1 MRGLLKPVRTRAL
14 GIIGLIGLG
23 YLAALLALG
32 SLTLVDAAI
41 RAAILLAVLV
51 VLEHFVLPVVK
62 GLVGP
67 PGRQDS
73 DAGDAPAPPGRGAQR

>member
-1 MRGLLKPVRTRAL
+1 VRGLLKPVRTRAL
-14 GIIGLIGLG
+14 GILGLIGLG

-32 SLTLVDAAI
+32 KLTLVDAAV

-67 PGRQDS
+67 PGRPQQDAEP
-73 DAGDAPAPPGRGAQR
+73 DEPQPGRSTQR